1 MGDLVDMK
9 QTYAVHRIDH
19 GAEADTNRA
28 HESTEALRASPL
40 TKGTSAMRRIF
51 AASLLTLMLSA
62 PMVSIPGGD
71 SAAQV
76 SGSGLPLPR
85 FVSLRAGEVNL
96 RTGPG
101 VQYPVDWVYRKSGLP
116 LEVIAEYK
124 AWRKVRDWQGSQ
136 GWVHQTMLS
145 SKRSFIVTGISRD
158 LRAKPSAKSALVAQV
173 QSNVS
178 GSLLACPSSNAF
190 CKVEVSGFEG
200 WMNRADFW
208 GLLKGESFE

>member
-1 MGDLVDMK
+1 
-9 QTYAVHRIDH
+9 
-19 GAEADTNRA
+19 
-28 HESTEALRASPL
+28 
-40 TKGTSAMRRIF
+40 MRRFF

-62 PMVSIPGGD
+62 PVAD
-71 SAAQV
+71 SVAQV

-101 VQYPVDWVYRKSGLP
+101 VQYPVEWVYRKSGLP

-124 AWRKVRDWQGSQ
+124 AWRKIRDWQGSQ

-145 SKRSFIVTGISRD
+145 SKRAFIVTGISRD
-158 LRAKPSAKSALVAQV
+158 LRAKPSQKSALVAQV

-178 GSLLACPSSNAF
+178 GTLLACPASNAF